1 MTVFSRIMLSLA
13 GTNAALAIALGA
25 FGAHALR
32 ARLEPRLLEIFQTA
46 VLYHLFH
53 ALGLALVGLAALKI
67 VNSRA
72 LAGSGWLMLT
82 GIVLF
87 CGSLYLLSVTGA
99 GWFGGVTPLGGLAF
113 VLAWILFVVAA
124 LRA

>member
-1 MTVFSRIMLSLA
+1 MSAFSRLMLSLA

-25 FGAHALR
+25 FGAHALK
-32 ARLEPRLLEIFQTA
+32 ARLEPRLLEVFHTA

-53 ALGLALVGLAALKI
+53 SLGLAVVGLTALKI
-67 VNSRA
+67 VDSRA

-99 GWFGGVTPLGGLAF
+99 RWLGTVTPLGGLAF
-113 VLAWILFVVAA
+113 ILAWILFVAAA
-124 LRA
+124 LRG

>member
-1 MTVFSRIMLSLA
+1 MLSLA

-25 FGAHALR
+25 FGAHALK
-32 ARLEPRLLEIFQTA
+32 ARLEPRLLEVFHTA

-53 ALGLALVGLAALKI
+53 SLGLAVVGLTALKI

-72 LAGSGWLMLT
+72 LAGSGWLMLA

-87 CGSLYLLSVTGA
+87 CGSLYVLSVTGSRWLGA
-99 GWFGGVTPLGGLAF
+99 ATPLGGVAF
-113 VLAWILFVVAA
+113 FLAWILFTAAA
-124 LRA
+124 LRG